1 MRIDRSS
8 AAFML
13 ALVCASL
20 TAAAPEKA
28 APTAPMLTLRIT
40 SAIPGQESS
49 FEGTLAYAG
58 PPASEFRHFKGTT
71 PFEVKVPDTYRIGA
85 ILKADRED
93 DRLGVQILGPD
104 AKVRASWNSGRIVI
118 MNVDKNKAQA
128 AEFAGL

>member
-1 MRIDRSS
+1 MRNGSS

-13 ALVCASL
+13 VLACASL
-20 TAAAPEKA
+20 TAAAQ
-28 APTAPMLTLRIT
+28 TAIITPPMVTLRIT
-40 SAIPGQESS
+40 SALPGQESS

-58 PPASEFRHFKGTT
+58 SPASEFRHIKGTT

-93 DRLGVQILGPD
+93 GRLGIQIIGPD
-104 AKVRASWNSGRIVI
+104 TKLRAAWNSGRIVI
-118 MNVDKNKAQA
+118 MNVDKNKQVQ